1 VTATI
6 GTPVSRVD
14 GPAKVTGRAPYAAE
28 FAPPGLAYA
37 AIVESAI
44 PAGRITAID
53 TAAAERAP
61 GVILVLTHYNAPTLP
76 YQPAKER
83 PAVEPVSGDQLRVL
97 QDADVTFSGQPIGL
111 VVAETQAQADDAASL
126 VRVTYDR
133 DPALLTRF
141 DPARSRPTSEAA
153 AGGGRR
159 PPAPPGAPPRAAAA
173 PRRGRATP
181 TARSPPPRFAWRG
194 PTCNRASTTTPWSRT
209 RRWRS
214 GRATT

>member
-153 AGGGRR
+153 AGRGRGPP
-159 PPAPPGAPPRAAAA
+159 PPAGGPPPP
-173 PRRGRATP
+173 PRGRATP